1 MSPPEIDEDLVR
13 RLVAAQFP
21 QWADLP
27 VLPVSTQGWDN
38 RTFRLGEDYS
48 VRLPSAAHYV
58 AQVEKEQIWLP
69 RLAPGLPLPI
79 AAPVGMGA
87 PGEGY
92 PFPWSVNRW
101 LEGDSAANAPPA
113 DAETFAR
120 DLARFL
126 NALRGLDAANGP
138 AAGRHSFHR
147 GGSLHRYD
155 TEFGVALDDLKGAI
169 DRAACERIWAE
180 AMASAWEG
188 SGVWVHGDVAAGNL
202 LIRDGRLSAVI
213 DFGQLAVGDPACD
226 LVIAWVSMDGA
237 ARTAFRG
244 AVGLDASTWSRA
256 RGWALWKA
264 LVMITGRSGAVPG
277 EVERHRRAL
286 AVLLAS

>member
-155 TEFGVALDDLKGAI
+155 TEFGVALE
-169 DRAACERIWAE
+169 DRK
-180 AMASAWEG
+180 S
-188 SGVWVHGDVAAGNL
+188 VV
-202 LIRDGRLSAVI
+202 
-213 DFGQLAVGDPACD
+213 
-226 LVIAWVSMDGA
+226 
-237 ARTAFRG
+237 
-244 AVGLDASTWSRA
+244 
-256 RGWALWKA
+256 
-264 LVMITGRSGAVPG
+264 
-277 EVERHRRAL
+277 
-286 AVLLAS
+286 